1 MDKRLLELIYMDYI
15 NSIENPVEID
25 IESRLDKQTKKRI
38 LDKFKTPIKLE
49 KSKKTPV
56 KEGDILLFFKGHIPI
71 HYLIIDKIDNLYEV
85 LKVSNFWELGN
96 QNDMI
101 VKIQDE
107 TYIIETWNSFYL
119 TEEEITKSMYIGKL
133 SEEDFKI
140 LTDYLSGKISELPEN
155 KRGLTVPLDDNFYQI
170 KFHQKESEIVREY
183 KLRIFEEEEN
193 VIQIPPE
200 REKEILIPLVA
211 GREKTVLSC
220 DKFLLKKLPEENL
233 IQMIFSPEIQ
243 GKKAV
248 ITIFDEQHE
257 FFKLPETI
265 YIESSNVEKIDLEKL
280 CSAVE
285 VSIELD

>member
-15 NSIENPVEID
+15 NSIENPVEIN
-25 IESRLDKQTKKRI
+25 IEQI
-38 LDKFKTPIKLE
+38 LRDEIKEKILNKFKTPVKTKKAEFPLE
-49 KSKKTPV
+49 Q
-56 KEGDILLFFKGHIPI
+56 GNIYLFFKNQIPI
-71 HYLIIDKIDNLYEV
+71 YYLIIDRIDGLYEV
-85 LKVSNFWELGN
+85 LKISNYYELGN

-101 VKIQDE
+101 VSIGGE
-107 TYIIETWNSFYL
+107 TYTVETWNNFYL
-119 TEEEITKSMYIGKL
+119 TEEEVKKSMYVGKL

-220 DKFLLKKLPEENL
+220 DNFLLKKLPEENL

>member
-15 NSIENPVEID
+15 NSIENPVEIN
-25 IESRLDKQTKKRI
+25 IEQI
-38 LDKFKTPIKLE
+38 LRDEIKEKILNKFKTPVKTKKAEFPLE
-49 KSKKTPV
+49 Q
-56 KEGDILLFFKGHIPI
+56 GNIYLFFKKQIPI
-71 HYLIIDKIDNLYEV
+71 YYLIIDRIDGLYEV
-85 LKVSNFWELGN
+85 LKVSNYWELAN
-96 QNDMI
+96 QNDFI
-101 VKIQDE
+101 IKVDDE
-107 TYIIETWNSFYL
+107 MFAIETWNNFYL
-119 TEEEITKSMYIGKL
+119 TEEEVKKSMYIGKL

-140 LTDYLSGKISELPEN
+140 LTDYISGKISELPQN
-155 KRGLTVPLDDNFYQI
+155 KRGLTVPISENFYQI

-183 KLRIFEEEEN
+183 KLRVFEEEEN
-193 VIQIPPE
+193 VIQISPE

-211 GREKTVLSC
+211 GREKTVFSC

-233 IQMIFSPEIQ
+233 IQVIFSPEIQ

-248 ITIFDEQHE
+248 ITIFDEQYE